1 MKENEF
7 GRYVIAVEN
16 NKGYLI
22 GAGHTKEGQFPFID
36 EYDFNT
42 LKKTR
47 LYTSNMKD
55 KKEDLMSIEDFK
67 KGEVLV
73 MIQSKNEY
81 PNYYF
86 RNIKSKNKLT
96 PITTFKNPFESIKL
110 NLKDYIIVQTSV
122 IA

>member
-1 MKENEF
+1 M
-7 GRYVIAVEN
+7 
-16 NKGYLI
+16 LD
-22 GAGHTKEGQFPFID
+22 TKEGQFPFID

-42 LKKTR
+42 LKNTF

-67 KGEVLV
+67 RRSVSNDSIE
-73 MIQSKNEY
+73 NEY

-96 PITTFKNPFESIKL
+96 PITTFKNPFESIKTYTK
-110 NLKDYIIVQTSV
+110 NNKKRKRWS
-122 IA
+122 